1 MKQPKKILLG
11 YDGSECSQKM
21 LEDLQYAGLPAQ
33 AEAFILSAAEH
44 WIMPPTSFGGVDLHF
59 TEDPNEANKTR
70 ALAEEAQERLRA
82 CFPQWH
88 IQSEAVWGTAASQL
102 IGKADEWKP
111 DLLVVG
117 SHGRSLLGRFLL
129 GSVSQKVLHE
139 AHCSVR
145 IARGGAAQERTQPA
159 KIIIGLDGSAG
170 ANRAVE
176 AVLARAWP
184 TGSQVRLVNAT
195 WTVPPI
201 TSGRMVAP
209 IADWIR
215 QENARVQTA
224 MDAATAKL
232 QGVGLSTSSVV
243 EEEEPRHLL
252 CEEAKRWEAD
262 CIFLGARGM
271 GPMERLLIGSIS
283 SGVAAHA
290 PCSVEVIRTAAS

>member
-1 MKQPKKILLG
+1 MKPLKKILLG
-11 YDGSECSQKM
+11 YDGSECSEKM
-21 LEDLQYAGLPAQ
+21 LEDLRRAGLPAQ
-33 AEAFILSAAEH
+33 AEAFVLSAAEH
-44 WIMPPTSFGGVDLHF
+44 WIVPPTSFGGVDLHF
-59 TEDPNEANKTR
+59 TEDPDEAPKTL
-70 ALAEEAQERLRA
+70 ALAQAAQARLSQY
-82 CFPQWH
+82 FPHWH
-88 IQSEAVWGTAASQL
+88 IQTEGVWGTAASQL
-102 IGKADEWKP
+102 LAKADEWKP

-145 IARGGAAQERTQPA
+145 IARGAARAGEHPA

-170 ANRAVE
+170 ANNAVD
-176 AVLARAWP
+176 AVLARSWP
-184 TGSQVRLVNAT
+184 AGSQVRLVTAT

-201 TSGRMVAP
+201 TSARMAAP
-209 IADWIR
+209 MADWISR
-215 QENARVQTA
+215 ENARVQEA
-224 MDAATAKL
+224 QELAIAKL
-232 QGVGLSTSSVV
+232 QGAGLDTSSVV

-290 PCSVEVIRTAAS
+290 LCSVEVVRVAS